1 MTKTYV
7 SYSKLSLFLSK
18 LKTIFS
24 DINHTHTVVDI
35 ENLQDTFDTM
45 QSDMDA
51 LEQTVAD
58 LEENMNPESS
68 FSVETWTFTLV
79 DGATVSKQVV
89 VK

>member
-1 MTKTYV
+1 MERKYV
-7 SYSKLSLFLSK
+7 SLNKLSHFLSK

-35 ENLQDTFDTM
+35 ENLQDTFNTM
-45 QSDMDA
+45 QSDIDA

-58 LEENMNPESS
+58 LEENINPESS
-68 FSVETWTFTLV
+68 FSIETWTFTLV
-79 DGATVSKQVV
+79 DGTTVSKQVV